1 MSSPDQSDSRVS
13 SPVHFGLRI
22 RTVISVALVMVVI
35 SPALLFA
42 QKPAA
47 TATNP
52 PPIMLTVEGTNVWIQ
67 RFRDNTREA
76 AYPNQILQNKDRGFT
91 GDRSRASVR
100 LSDLSVAR
108 IRENSIFE
116 IEPLPD
122 PKVQAE
128 FSLLKGLLYLLH

>member
-1 MSSPDQSDSRVS
+1 MSFPNQSDGRVS
-13 SPVHFGLRI
+13 SPVYFRLRI
-22 RTVISVALVMVVI
+22 CTVASMALVLI
-35 SPALLFA
+35 GSWPALLLA

-52 PPIMLTVEGTNVWIQ
+52 PAMMLTVEGTNVWIQ
-67 RFRDNTREA
+67 RFRDNSREA
-76 AYPNQILQNKDRGFT
+76 AYPNQILQSKDRGFT

-122 PKVQAE
+122 PKVEAE
-128 FSLLKGLLYLLH
+128 FSLL